1 MGSRLQFDT
10 VGRSGRL
17 NVAVVGHPCLLAS
30 LLSTGGN
37 ARNFNRV
44 TSVVTVNRNQCEG
57 TSMNSTCFRLLNLT
71 AVLLAVN
78 SLILPATLCAGD
90 ENDFYRVVDVSVK
103 QARTDSRAAK
113 WKPAPDDVVLEISGM
128 AFMDED
134 RLAVCTR
141 KGEIWI
147 LTGVLT
153 APEKPLQYHRF
164 ATSLHEPLGLLY
176 DDGDFITTQRSE
188 VTRVKDT
195 NGDGHADEF
204 QTVSKGWGVSGHY
217 HEFVF
222 GPEKDAHGDLWITLN
237 IATNVKGQEQINRS
251 LYEPTLQVRQ
261 AKWRGW
267 GLRISKDGKLHPVCG
282 GMRSPSGIGSNLN
295 GDMFYSDQQGH
306 WVSAGSL
313 HHMREGVFFHH
324 PESLASMN
332 QPESTIKGVRRI
344 PNGVPFPLAVAQFPQ
359 LKPPA
364 VWFPYKKMGQSATD
378 IIVDDSEGK
387 FGPFHGQLFVGE
399 FTQASVN
406 RVFLE
411 KVGGEYQGACFPFR
425 RGFASAVLRLCQ
437 ASDGSMMSGLTNRG
451 WSSLGSASY
460 GLQRLVWTGETPFEI
475 QEMRA
480 TPTGFD
486 LQFTKAVDPNSATN
500 VASYLMDSYTYLYH
514 NDYGSDE
521 IQKQR
526 LVIRKSE
533 LLQDGKTVRL
543 TVNGLRRM
551 FVHELLAGGIRST
564 DGEPLLHTQAFYTL
578 NRIPR
583 R

>member
-1 MGSRLQFDT
+1 
-10 VGRSGRL
+10 
-17 NVAVVGHPCLLAS
+17 
-30 LLSTGGN
+30 
-37 ARNFNRV
+37 
-44 TSVVTVNRNQCEG
+44 
-57 TSMNSTCFRLLNLT
+57 MNSTCFRPFLSS
-71 AVLLAVN
+71 VLLAV
-78 SLILPATLCAGD
+78 LCGVTVPSQLLAD
-90 ENDFYRVVDVSVK
+90 EESDYYRMVDVSVK

-113 WKPAPDDVVLEISGM
+113 WKPAPDDAVLEISGM
-128 AFMDED
+128 AFMDKD

-153 APEKPLQYHRF
+153 APETPLRYHRF

-188 VTRVKDT
+188 VTRVKDN
-195 NGDGHADEF
+195 NGDGVADEF

-222 GPEKDAHGDLWITLN
+222 GPEKDANGDLWITLN
-237 IATNVKGQEQINRS
+237 IATNVKGQDQIARS

-267 GLRISKDGKLHPVCG
+267 GLRISKDGQLHPVCG
-282 GMRSPSGIGSNLN
+282 GMRSPSGIGSNLA

-324 PESLASMN
+324 PDSLASMN
-332 QPESTIKGVRRI
+332 QPGSTIKGVRRI
-344 PNGVPFPLAVAQFPQ
+344 PNGVAFPQAVAEFPE

-378 IIVDDSEGK
+378 IMVDKSEGG
-387 FGPFHGQLFVGE
+387 FGPFHGQFFVGE

-411 KVGGEYQGACFPFR
+411 KVDGEYQGACFPFR

-437 ASDGSMMSGLTNRG
+437 ASDGSVMSGLTNRG
-451 WSSLGSASY
+451 WSSLGTASY

-486 LQFTKAVDPNSATN
+486 LQFTKSVDPVSAKN
-500 VASYLMDSYTYLYH
+500 VASYLMDSYTYRYH

-521 IQKQR
+521 IQKNR
-526 LVIRKSE
+526 LDVQSAE
-533 LLQDGKTVRL
+533 LLSDGKTVRL
-543 TVNGLRRM
+543 AVDGLRPM
-551 FVHELLAGGIRST
+551 FVHELLAEGIRSS
-564 DGEPLLHTQAFYTL
+564 DGQSLLHAQAFYTL

-583 R
+583 T